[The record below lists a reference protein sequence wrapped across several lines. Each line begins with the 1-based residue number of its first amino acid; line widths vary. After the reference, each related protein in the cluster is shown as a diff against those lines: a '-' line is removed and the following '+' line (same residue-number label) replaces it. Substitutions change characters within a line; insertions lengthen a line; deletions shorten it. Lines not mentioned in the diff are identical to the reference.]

1 MLQFYCQIPQLWH
14 DYMPSDVEGQ
24 RKQRADSIAARHAKK
39 QREAERRKRKQEEKR
54 AALAKKKAA
63 AKGVKGRAAQ
73 VGLGLY
79 ILITFTVF

>member
-1 MLQFYCQIPQLWH
+1 
-14 DYMPSDVEGQ
+14 MPSDVEGQ